1 MDNKFK
7 YLVGYSLKKRVAKK
21 SFLIVNIILF
31 VLIVLL
37 TNLGNII
44 NFFGG
49 DFDEAVIVY
58 LYDETGQNASE
69 VFKEYSRDC
78 NFEITVKDSFDE
90 SKKDEMLKEAEALVI
105 LKVNE
110 KGYVYADAYVNE
122 ISLTNEMAL
131 TNTVSSVKYHYWL
144 IENPEL
150 QSELTEFNQSETIN
164 YLRSE
169 NDETAIEKTIT
180 TVLSMFIVIPTF
192 MLLIFLIQF
201 IGIDIIEEKSSRS
214 IEVIISNVPS
224 GSHFASKIVSTV
236 IFMIIQGGLLI
247 AYAGIGGFLA
257 FLIGGGANESID
269 SGVMAQLGITSNIM
283 SHILAKL
290 PVTIITL
297 LLFILVGYT
306 MYLVLTAVL
315 SSMATSMDNFQSYQ
329 TPVMLLLLVGFYAAI
344 FGIQFDG
351 AVFLK
356 ILGYI
361 PFFSPIL
368 APILFLSGS
377 YGLLEIIISFVILA
391 ITTFLIIYFG
401 MPLYKASILDYSE
414 GSLIQKLKRVI
425 KKAKYVE

>member
-110 KGYVYADAYVNE
+110 KGYVHADAYVNE
-122 ISLTNEMAL
+122 ISLSNEMAL

-164 YLRSE
+164 YMRSE

-257 FLIGGGANESID
+257 FLIGGGANASID